1 MDNDLSILVVFLI
14 QEMNMRIKI
23 DDENSIDVVELMKGR
38 LEVYNLVLMHFM
50 YF

>member
-1 MDNDLSILVVFLI
+1 MILSILVVFLI

-23 DDENSIDVVELMKGR
+23 DDENYIDVVELMKGC